1 MRLIRTSVV
10 VLASVLA
17 ASSASAQTSPVS
29 IQFQNGNV
37 TVRTTAR
44 TPLRTVLQEWARVG
58 KARIVNADGVNV
70 TLDQIEL
77 VNVPERQALA
87 TLLRDISGY
96 AVGMR
101 EVAST
106 GPSQFDRI
114 MLLPRSV
121 GTNSGPRPTSVAS
134 TAPPPPIAFV
144 AGDPDDDPNPAV
156 RRLPAAA
163 QQGLT
168 NAAVAAARDAA
179 ATAAQNSDRNPS
191 EDAQRPGPAA
201 NTPANPFF
209 SGPSGRPGQIAP
221 APPQQQRNPLRPNG
235 DPEP

>member
-17 ASSASAQTSPVS
+17 ASSATAQTSAVS

-37 TVRTTAR
+37 TVRTAAR

-58 KARIVNADGVNV
+58 KARIVNAETVSV
-70 TLDQIEL
+70 TLDQLEL
-77 VNVPERQALA
+77 VNVPEQQALA
-87 TLLRDISGY
+87 ILLRDISGY
-96 AVGMR
+96 AVGAR

-121 GTNSGPRPTSVAS
+121 GNTSPGPRPTSVVS
-134 TAPPPPIAFV
+134 TAPPPPPIAFI
-144 AGDPDDDPNPAV
+144 AGDPDDDPNAAA
-156 RRLPAAA
+156 RRLPAA

-179 ATAAQNSDRNPS
+179 AAGAQNSDRNPS
-191 EDAQRPGPAA
+191 EDGQRPGPATS
-201 NTPANPFF
+201 TPANPFF

-221 APPQQQRNPLRPNG
+221 APPQQRNPLRPNG